1 MNICLCLIR
10 RRFNMK
16 VVGADRAD
24 ERGGLSGV
32 AAKFYKAV
40 RHAGAHHSKPKER

>member
-1 MNICLCLIR
+1 MFMSNSPPFQYESGGGGL
-10 RRFNMK
+10 
-16 VVGADRAD
+16 AD

-40 RHAGAHHSKPKER
+40 RHAGAHYSKPKER